1 MKEAVIVAGV
11 RTAVGKANR
20 GSLRNTRPDDLAA
33 VVLNELLK
41 RAGDLDPGLVDDVVI
56 GCAYPEAEQGK
67 NVARMALLLAGFPV
81 SVPGMT
87 VNRFCASG
95 LEAIAIAAQRIAAG
109 SAKIIIAGGT
119 ESMSL
124 IPRGGRHVVP
134 NPALAADWPGVY
146 VNMGITAENV
156 AARFQVSREDQDAFG
171 FRSQSL
177 ASAAIRD
184 GKFEDQIVP
193 IETRT
198 TMVDDDGKVRS
209 KSLVFD
215 TDEGVRHDIKLES
228 MTKLKP
234 VFKRGGTVTAGN
246 SSQMSDGSAGV
257 LVMSREMA
265 DSLGLRP
272 LARFAGYATGGVPPE
287 IMGMGPAVAVP
298 KVLEQ
303 TGIGLDDI
311 DLIELNEAFA
321 AQVVAVIRELGFE
334 LERINV
340 NGGAIA
346 LGHPLGCTGAKLTV
360 QMLYE
365 MERRDARYGMVTMC
379 IGGGQGA
386 AAIIERAD

>member
-41 RAGDLDPGLVDDVVI
+41 RAGDLDPGLVDDVVL